1 MKTQPDLSKTE
12 TSKNLHKLIGLVAGN
27 TVAAAVKRNNFIV
40 NDVPANF
47 EIATDENNLAVVL
60 NSLLSTV
67 VSNTQHSCIRIE
79 AKEYEDMMFVCVKD
93 NSGFSNYDIDGNL
106 KQVKLL
112 AKNLNGTVTIT
123 NKEEKFTSILL
134 SFPNFPKVA

>member
-1 MKTQPDLSKTE
+1 MKTQSDLSPTDN
-12 TSKNLHKLIGLVAGN
+12 SKNLHKLIGLVAGN
-27 TVAAAVKRNNFIV
+27 TIAAAVQRNNFIV
-40 NDVPANF
+40 NDVPASF
-47 EIATDENNLAVVL
+47 EIATDQNNLAIIL
-60 NSLLSTV
+60 DSLLSTV

-79 AKEYEDMMFVCVKD
+79 AKEYEDMMFVVVRD

-123 NKEEKFTSILL
+123 NKEEKSTSILL